1 MCNRHVAH
9 AIADYEAAR
18 LDADGEETEG
28 SESNDSEQAVKDQP
42 GLLATLRGRF
52 AR

>member
-9 AIADYEAAR
+9 MIADYEAAR
-18 LDADGEETEG
+18 LEADEKEAEG
-28 SESNDSEQAVKDQP
+28 QESRDSEQTAKVQP
-42 GLLATLRGRF
+42 GLLVTLRSRL

>member
-9 AIADYEAAR
+9 IIADYEAAR
-18 LDADGEETEG
+18 LDEEEERTEESESRDGEQTTR
-28 SESNDSEQAVKDQP
+28 AQP
-42 GLLATLRGRF
+42 GLLATLRSRL